1 MRFRRQHGV
10 FLLAALAARV
20 AAAGEPVG
28 GGLVGWVENTQG
40 LPVSGAV
47 VSLFGRGI
55 RGGSL
60 VTMTDSLG
68 QFALPSLP
76 AGSYTLRAI
85 GSGHQ
90 PAAARRV
97 TVLPNQESLFTVS
110 LAPESGPST
119 TAATPAAEDPS
130 ASEEDSGTTV
140 TPREWRWLVRHRRR
154 SVLEASDHST
164 AAAPVVSTASAP
176 APDGRLA
183 DLVGS
188 VEFLSAPLVLA
199 NGADTSSLDGG
210 SSMGALKLG
219 GHFED
224 GGTWNLGG
232 LVAESSTATWR
243 VAAEFVVRPA
253 EGHELEAGAGF
264 GTRDL
269 RPGTADTEPGALD
282 TRSLGAIFVRDNWT
296 PNDRVGAALG
306 ARYSFVGF
314 IADHNYLD
322 PFASVSVR
330 ADRET
335 VLRGS
340 VASHTLAPGGDLLT
354 VATLSSAPELALAR
368 LDQRVRAERSMRVD
382 VSAERR
388 LGSAATVGAF
398 TFYEDVRDQMSNS
411 YEGDARARVLR
422 ISNIGAV
429 LVRGIGVT
437 ASRRFGP
444 NVQTSVSYT
453 YGQSDRDPVT
463 DGGLGMG
470 AAYHVARF
478 HDVVAR
484 VETLIDA
491 TDTRLAAYC
500 RLNSLRPTDGDPR
513 ASRSSLLTTRF
524 DVQLTQGLPFLQNL
538 TRAEWEV
545 LLSVRNLSYE
555 TSEAG
560 TLDELAVLRPPNRV
574 LGGVSVRF

>member
-1 MRFRRQHGV
+1 MRFRRHHGAF
-10 FLLAALAARV
+10 FLATLAARAV
-20 AAAGEPVG
+20 FAGEPAG

-60 VTMTDSLG
+60 VTMTDSAG

-85 GSGHQ
+85 GNGHQ
-90 PAAARRV
+90 PAAARKV

-110 LAPESGPST
+110 LAPEGDQP
-119 TAATPAAEDPS
+119 AATPS
-130 ASEEDSGTTV
+130 ADADEDSSAAV
-140 TPREWRWLVRHRRR
+140 SPREWRWLVRHRRR
-154 SVLEASDHST
+154 SVLEASDHATTT
-164 AAAPVVSTASAP
+164 APPLTSATAPT
-176 APDGRLA
+176 PDGRLA
-183 DLVGS
+183 DLVGR

-199 NGADTSSLDGG
+199 SGAEAPTLDGG
-210 SSMGALKLG
+210 SNMGAVKLG
-219 GHFED
+219 GRFED
-224 GGTWNLGG
+224 GGSWNLGG
-232 LVAESSTATWR
+232 LLTESSTTTWR
-243 VAAEFVVRPA
+243 MAAEFVVQPA
-253 EGHELEAGAGF
+253 DGHELEAGAGF

-269 RPGTADTEPGALD
+269 RLGATDPEAGLD
-282 TRSLGAIFVRDNWT
+282 TRSLGAIFVKDNWT
-296 PNDRVGAALG
+296 ANEHLGAAVG
-306 ARYSFVGF
+306 VRYSFVGF
-314 IADHNYLD
+314 ITDHNYVD
-322 PFASVSVR
+322 PFASVTLKP
-330 ADRET
+330 DHDT
-335 VLRGS
+335 VVRGS

-368 LDQRVRAERSMRVD
+368 LDPSVRAERATRID
-382 VSAERR
+382 VSAERN
-388 LGSAATVGAF
+388 LGKATTVGAF
-398 TFYEDVRDQMSNS
+398 SFYEDVRDQMLNA
-411 YEGDARARVLR
+411 YGGDARGRVLR

-429 LVRGIGVT
+429 FVRGIGAT
-437 ASRRFGP
+437 ASHRFGP
-444 NVQTSVSYT
+444 NVQTSVAYT
-453 YGQSDRDPVT
+453 YGLSDRNAAIEPSV
-463 DGGLGMG
+463 GGS
-470 AAYHVARF
+470 YHFARF

-491 TDTRLAAYC
+491 TDTKVAAYC
-500 RLNSLRPTDGDPR
+500 RLNSLRPADGEQL
-513 ASRSSLLTTRF
+513 AAHSSLLTTRF
-524 DVQLTQGLPFLQNL
+524 DVQVTQGLPFLQSL

>member
-10 FLLAALAARV
+10 FLLATLAARA
-20 AAAGEPVG
+20 AAAGEPAG

-40 LPVSGAV
+40 APVSGAV

-60 VTMTDSLG
+60 VTLTDSTG

-85 GSGHQ
+85 GNGHQ
-90 PAAARRV
+90 PAAARTV

-110 LAPESGPST
+110 LAPEASGTGP
-119 TAATPAAEDPS
+119 ATPTTDSDDDSS
-130 ASEEDSGTTV
+130 ATV
-140 TPREWRWLVRHRRR
+140 SQREWRWLVRHRRR
-154 SVLEASDHST
+154 SVLEASDHSAT
-164 AAAPVVSTASAP
+164 VAPRVTSATSP
-176 APDGRLA
+176 TPDRRLA

-188 VEFLSAPLVLA
+188 VEFLSAPVVLA
-199 NGADTSSLDGG
+199 SGAEAPTLDGG
-210 SSMGALKLG
+210 SSMGAVKLG
-219 GHFED
+219 GRFDD

-232 LVAESSTATWR
+232 LLAESSTTTWR
-243 VAAEFVVRPA
+243 MAAEFIVQPA
-253 EGHELEAGAGF
+253 EGHRLEAGAGF

-269 RPGTADTEPGALD
+269 RLGATDAEAGGLD
-282 TRSLGAIFVRDNWT
+282 TRSLGAIFVKDNWT
-296 PNDRVGAALG
+296 PNEHLGASVG
-306 ARYSFVGF
+306 ARYQFVGF

-322 PFASVSVR
+322 PFASVTVKPGR
-330 ADRET
+330 NT

-354 VATLSSAPELALAR
+354 VATLSSSPELVLAR
-368 LDQRVRAERSMRVD
+368 IDERVRAERAVRVD
-382 VSAERR
+382 VSADRN
-388 LGSAATVGAF
+388 LGKATTVGAF
-398 TFYEDVRDQMSNS
+398 SFYEDVRDQMLNA
-411 YEGDARARVLR
+411 YVGDTRARVLR
-422 ISNIGAV
+422 ISNVGAV

-444 NVQTSVSYT
+444 NVRTSVAYT
-453 YGQSDRDPVT
+453 YGLSDRD
-463 DGGLGMG
+463 DAIG
-470 AAYHVARF
+470 AATPYRIARF
-478 HDVVAR
+478 HDLVAR
-484 VETLIDA
+484 VETMIDA

-500 RLNSLRPTDGDPR
+500 RVNSLRAADGDPR
-513 ASRSSLLTTRF
+513 AGSPLVTTRF
-524 DVQLTQGLPFLQNL
+524 DIQLTQGLPFLQSL

-560 TLDELAVLRPPNRV
+560 ALDELAVLRPPNRV

>member
-1 MRFRRQHGV
+1 MRFRCQHGV
-10 FLLAALAARV
+10 FLLATLAARA
-20 AAAGEPVG
+20 AAAGDPAG
-28 GGLVGWVENTQG
+28 GGLVGWVESTQG
-40 LPVSGAV
+40 VPVSGAV

-60 VTMTDSLG
+60 VTLTDSSG

-85 GSGHQ
+85 GNGHQ

-110 LAPESGPST
+110 LAPEGEQP
-119 TAATPAAEDPS
+119 AATVSSDS
-130 ASEEDSGTTV
+130 DEDSRASV
-140 TPREWRWLVRHRRR
+140 SPREWRWLVRHRRR
-154 SVLEASDHST
+154 SVLEASDHS
-164 AAAPVVSTASAP
+164 AAAVPVVASA
-176 APDGRLA
+176 APPMPDRRFA
-183 DLVGS
+183 DLAGS
-188 VEFLSAPLVLA
+188 LEFLSAPLVLA
-199 NGADTSSLDGG
+199 SGTEAPSLDGG
-210 SSMGALKLG
+210 SSMGAVKLG

-232 LVAESSTATWR
+232 LLAESTTATWR
-243 VAAEFVVRPA
+243 VAAEFVVEPA

-264 GTRDL
+264 GTREL
-269 RPGTADTEPGALD
+269 RGTAEPEASPLD

-296 PNDRVGAALG
+296 PNDRLGAALG
-306 ARYSFVGF
+306 VRYSFVGF
-314 IADHNYLD
+314 ITDHNYVD

-330 ADRET
+330 PDHET

-340 VASHTLAPGGDLLT
+340 VSSHTLAPGGDLLT

-368 LDQRVRAERSMRVD
+368 LDERVRAERALRID

-388 LGSAATVGAF
+388 LGSATTVGAF
-398 TFYEDVRDQMSNS
+398 SFYEDVRDQMANA
-411 YEGDARARVLR
+411 YEGDTRARVLR

-437 ASRRFGP
+437 ASRRLGS

-453 YGQSDRDPVT
+453 YGQSDRDAAT
-463 DGGLGMG
+463 EGGLGVG
-470 AAYHVARF
+470 TSFRVARF
-478 HDVVAR
+478 HDLVAR
-484 VETLIDA
+484 VETMIDA

-500 RLNSLRPTDGDPR
+500 RLNSLRSADGDPR
-513 ASRSSLLTTRF
+513 APHSSLLTTRF
-524 DVQLTQGLPFLQNL
+524 DVQLTQGLPFLQSL

>member
-1 MRFRRQHGV
+1 MRFRGQHGA
-10 FLLAALAARV
+10 FLLATLAAR
-20 AAAGEPVG
+20 AALAGEPAG

-40 LPVSGAV
+40 VPVSGAV

-60 VTMTDSLG
+60 VTLTDSAG

-85 GSGHQ
+85 GNGHQ
-90 PAAARRV
+90 PAAARKV

-110 LAPESGPST
+110 LAPEGDPA
-119 TAATPAAEDPS
+119 TAAAAASTSS
-130 ASEEDSGTTV
+130 ASDDDSGATV
-140 TPREWRWLVRHRRR
+140 SPREWRWLVRHRRR
-154 SVLEASDHST
+154 SVLEAGDHSASVAPPVT
-164 AAAPVVSTASAP
+164 SAAPP
-176 APDGRLA
+176 GPDGRLA
-183 DLVGS
+183 DLVGR

-199 NGADTSSLDGG
+199 SGAEAPTLDGG
-210 SSMGALKLG
+210 SSMGAVKLG
-219 GHFED
+219 GHFDD

-232 LVAESSTATWR
+232 LLAESSTTTWR
-243 VAAEFVVRPA
+243 MAAEFIVKPA

-269 RPGTADTEPGALD
+269 RLGTTDVEAGGLD
-282 TRSLGAIFVRDNWT
+282 TRSLGAIFVKDNWT
-296 PNDRVGAALG
+296 ASEHLDAALG
-306 ARYSFVGF
+306 MRYSFVGF
-314 IADHNYLD
+314 ITDHNYLD
-322 PFASVSVR
+322 PFASITVR
-330 ADRET
+330 PDRQT
-335 VLRGS
+335 AIRGS

-354 VATLSSAPELALAR
+354 VATLSSSPELALAR
-368 LDQRVRAERSMRVD
+368 LDERVRAERAVRID
-382 VSAERR
+382 LSAERN
-388 LGSAATVGAF
+388 LGRATTVGAF
-398 TFYEDVRDQMSNS
+398 SFYEDVRDQMLNA
-411 YEGDARARVLR
+411 YGDDARGQVLR

-429 LVRGIGVT
+429 LVRGIGLT
-437 ASRRFGP
+437 ASRRFGQ
-444 NVQTSVSYT
+444 NVQTSVAYT
-453 YGQSDRDPVT
+453 YGESERDSANLPGLEL
-463 DGGLGMG
+463 GGSFHL
-470 AAYHVARF
+470 ARF

-500 RLNSLRPTDGDPR
+500 RLNSLRASEGDPR
-513 ASRSSLLTTRF
+513 EARSSLLTTRF
-524 DVQLTQGLPFLQNL
+524 DVQLTQGLPFLQSL

-560 TLDELAVLRPPNRV
+560 TLDELAVVRPPNRV